1 MTIVKKAAV
10 LSAVVVLLASMA
22 PQAQERPVD
31 AQRRRNQ
38 IRLLE
43 GVLARA
49 AGLGAQEVA
58 GQMQRLDPTMAVMT
72 GRARARGF
80 VLEGHGVFFD
90 VEVPA
95 LRQSVIWSMVA
106 SQRDMQMARSIEAMR
121 RALETLP
128 AQDPASQR
136 VQQEL
141 QNLQRLVPPLQRA
154 SAADVT
160 PQSPGGATPV
170 MDTRPLIPTALL
182 DDPNAAYTE
191 AVKRQ
196 LIEAML
202 DHSLPMDLA
211 PDEWLIVAARDG
223 EGPIAPG
230 EIYDPETIVLRVKG
244 SDLAIYA
251 ADRSRRDE
259 IRSKVQVTVF

>member
-1 MTIVKKAAV
+1 VTIVKKAAV

-22 PQAQERPVD
+22 PQAQERSAD

-49 AGLGAQEVA
+49 VGLGAQEVA

-90 VEVPA
+90 VEIPA

-106 SQRDMQMARSIEAMR
+106 SQRDLQMARSIEAMR
-121 RALETLP
+121 RALDTLP
-128 AQDPASQR
+128 AQEPASQR
-136 VQQEL
+136 AQEEL
-141 QNLQRLVPPLQRA
+141 QKLQRLVPPLQRA
-154 SAADVT
+154 SSEVT
-160 PQSPGGATPV
+160 AQSTTGATPV
-170 MDTRPLIPTALL
+170 ADTRPLIPPALL

-259 IRSKVQVTVF
+259 IRSKVQVAVF

>member
-1 MTIVKKAAV
+1 MKKVV
-10 LSAVVVLLASMA
+10 LLSTMVVLLASVV
-22 PQAQERPVD
+22 PHAQEQTVD
-31 AQRRRNQ
+31 PQRRRNQ

-49 AGLGAQEVA
+49 VGLGAQEIG
-58 GQMQRLDPTMAVMT
+58 GQMQRLDPSMAVMT

-90 VEVPA
+90 VEIPA
-95 LRQSVIWSMVA
+95 LRQSVVWSMVT
-106 SQRDMQMARSIEAMR
+106 SQRDLQIARSLDAMR

-128 AQDPASQR
+128 SQDPANQR
-136 VQQEL
+136 ALQEL
-141 QNLQRLVPPLQRA
+141 QNLQRMVGPVQAR
-154 SAADVT
+154 SA
-160 PQSPGGATPV
+160 GAEVAAATTAGTTPV
-170 MDTRPLIPTALL
+170 ADMRPLIPTALL

-196 LIEAML
+196 LIDAML

-251 ADRSRRDE
+251 ADRSRRNE